1 MTPRR
6 DRDTPRPAAT
16 QAHPPE
22 VVVQRLPIYARVL
35 SQMERRGIEV
45 TSSDQLGAN
54 LRMTPAQ
61 IRKDL
66 SYFGRFGRQGRGYDV
81 RHLAGQLRR
90 ILGLDHTWDAALVG
104 VGRLG
109 RAVAAYPGFK
119 SQGIHIAAAFD
130 TDPGIIGTKVGNLTV
145 QPLSSLR
152 TIVRARAIKIGIV
165 TVPADH
171 AQEVI
176 DTLVQAGI
184 KAVLNY
190 APFAPHVPP
199 SVRVRSVD
207 PVLALQSMTYY
218 LEH

>member
-1 MTPRR
+1 M
-6 DRDTPRPAAT
+6 
-16 QAHPPE
+16 
-22 VVVQRLPIYARVL
+22 YARVL
-35 SQMERRGIEV
+35 SQMERSGIEV
-45 TSSDQLGAN
+45 TNSDQLGAN

-190 APFAPHVPP
+190 APFAPRVPP
-199 SVRVRSVD
+199 SVRVRNID

-218 LEH
+218 LEP